1 MTTLIIITS
10 VGLGYLSVRDERS
23 HLIRESKMM
32 ARTLARTLATTFKY
46 YHMTD
51 QHEHQRLVELIQA
64 VMPHD
69 DGDNQLLVK
78 IYDPEGRLINF
89 IFEHGEYKQNLPQ
102 ESSMRDFVKG
112 GSERVIKDG
121 KDEFF
126 SAVSPI
132 VNKTGELRGAVEIL
146 ISFNS
151 ISKTVSALVHKFI
164 AFILLTI
171 FLLGMLIYIISQ
183 RSIALP
189 IVRLKEASKKLGL
202 GNLGLRIE
210 KTGTDEL
217 DDLIEEFNRMAQ
229 NIERQNRRQEQLFNE
244 KINLERSLRHR
255 DKLASIGQLT
265 SGLAHEIGTPLNV
278 ISGRAEYLLR
288 KIADNSHG
296 SENLKIIIRQA
307 DRITKIMQQM
317 LAFSR
322 KPKAEFKNIHIDKI
336 IDDAFALC
344 QLKQNRENSTV
355 VLELQLTATALMGDA
370 DGLQQLFVN
379 LMLNSCHA
387 MGICGKIL
395 ITSRTKSN
403 SPNEIVIEYE
413 DNGVGIPAT
422 DRARVFDP
430 FFTTKEVGDGTG
442 LGLFMVSNI
451 VQEHQGRIELDYD
464 FDRGA
469 RFIIHLPQKLINTDE
484 QSDIDVFSG

>member
-1 MTTLIIITS
+1 
-10 VGLGYLSVRDERS
+10 
-23 HLIRESKMM
+23 MM

-51 QHEHQRLVELIQA
+51 QRQHQRLVELIRA

-78 IYDPEGRLINF
+78 IYDPEGRLINL
-89 IFEHGEYKQNLPQ
+89 IFEHGEYKQNLSQ
-102 ESSMRDFVKG
+102 ERNLRDFVKG

-121 KDEFF
+121 KDVFF

-132 VNKTGELRGAVEIL
+132 INKAGELRGAVEIL

-151 ISKTVSALVHKFI
+151 INKTVTGLVHKFI

-171 FLLGMLIYIISQ
+171 FLLGMLIYIISR

-189 IVRLKEASKKLGL
+189 IVRLKEASEKLGL

-210 KTGTDEL
+210 KTGTEEL

-229 NIERQNRRQEQLFNE
+229 NIDRQNRKQEQLFNE
-244 KINLERSLRHR
+244 KINLERSLRHK

-288 KIADNSHG
+288 KITDNNQG
-296 SENLKIIIRQA
+296 EENLKIIIRQA

-317 LAFSR
+317 LAYSR
-322 KPKAEFKNIHIDKI
+322 KPKAEFKSVYIDKI

-344 QLKQNRENSTV
+344 QLKNNRENSSV
-355 VLELQLTATALMGDA
+355 VLELQLTTTILMGDA
-370 DGLQQLFVN
+370 DGLRQLFVN
-379 LMLNSCHA
+379 LMLNSYHA
-387 MGICGKIL
+387 MGNDGKIL
-395 ITSRTKSN
+395 ISSRTKHN
-403 SPNEIVIEYE
+403 SASEITIVYE
-413 DNGVGIPAT
+413 DNGVGIPPT
-422 DRARVFDP
+422 DRTRVFDP

-469 RFIIHLPQKLINTDE
+469 RFIIHLPQNLINTVE
-484 QSDIDVFSG
+484 QLDVDVFSE